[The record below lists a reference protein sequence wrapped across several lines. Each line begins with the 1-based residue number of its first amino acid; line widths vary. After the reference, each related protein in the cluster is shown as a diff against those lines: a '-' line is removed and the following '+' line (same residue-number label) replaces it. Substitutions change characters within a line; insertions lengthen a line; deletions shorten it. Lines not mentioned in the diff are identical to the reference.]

1 MFVGE
6 STINGYFSLAMW
18 GFPEIGVPPV
28 IIHFERWDFLWDKPY
43 ILMETPMSQF
53 SRGFVR
59 RLEGSLGSFFEA
71 SGWSFVEWCIPM
83 ILMVNRCLY
92 HTIKVDNQMEF
103 WGLAAIALLRF
114 GHIWYH
120 LVFLL
125 PIFWIAQIPGY
136 WDWGSAG
143 ASWADGPWHSGRSH
157 KNNNRCGWLTYY
169 SI

>member
-1 MFVGE
+1 MFIGE

-53 SRGFVR
+53 SRGFVPTWR
-59 RLEGSLGSFFEA
+59 EFGFLLRGVRVKFCWMMYTNDFDGKQMSISHNKGVQS
-71 SGWSFVEWCIPM
+71 
-83 ILMVNRCLY
+83 Y
-92 HTIKVDNQMEF
+92 MEF

-125 PIFWIAQIPGY
+125 PFFWIAQIPGY

-143 ASWADGPWHSGRSH
+143 ASWADWPNTLGAV
-157 KNNNRCGWLTYY
+157 T
-169 SI
+169 I